1 MHIHSHFILVD
12 QMQSCNYQAC
22 TVGTMN
28 YLNSDLPV
36 VCNCLLY
43 LSFSPRGRDIGK
55 PMDMFFTEWKQ

>member
-1 MHIHSHFILVD
+1 
-12 QMQSCNYQAC
+12 MQSCNYQAC